1 MTHFLF
7 FPGTIVGS
15 QNQEMVDCREASVIA
30 SHSRGQYV
38 CLLTLPSFLAV
49 QNSFLTLTAFYRIQV
64 FPSGTL
70 LCVHGSTCIS
80 EVFQTLDQKE
90 EPTLTI
96 TVPMPHWTPH
106 TSGIRVECLTTYL
119 SFFVF
124 HCLQCLYYRSVKI
137 FLRRRSKG
145 RQRWFW
151 VTGSH
156 NTVAFPRSTSL
167 SEHGA
172 GTGSADRAGASTSP
186 QSQCRPHSSFYIASS
201 LDTLSISASFLRL
214 F

>member
-15 QNQEMVDCREASVIA
+15 QNQEMVVIA

-49 QNSFLTLTAFYRIQV
+49 KNSFLTLTAFYRIHV

-70 LCVHGSTCIS
+70 LCVHGNACIS

-96 TVPMPHWTPH
+96 TVPMPH
-106 TSGIRVECLTTYL
+106 
-119 SFFVF
+119 
-124 HCLQCLYYRSVKI
+124 
-137 FLRRRSKG
+137 
-145 RQRWFW
+145 
-151 VTGSH
+151 
-156 NTVAFPRSTSL
+156 
-167 SEHGA
+167 
-172 GTGSADRAGASTSP
+172 
-186 QSQCRPHSSFYIASS
+186 
-201 LDTLSISASFLRL
+201 
-214 F
+214 